1 MCPGLEMTLS
11 LQSTHRNRKTNNASL
26 NSFPGG
32 ALSRLCTVWICLVA
46 RLDRLVEQ
54 SGVGQCRLLFVEVF
68 LAHLGPLGRLG
79 RLARLV
85 RLARLAR
92 LGGLARF
99 VRLAR
104 LVPLARL
111 VRMARKAC

>member
-1 MCPGLEMTLS
+1 MKCPGLEMTLS
-11 LQSTHRNRKTNNASL
+11 LQSTHRNKKTNNVSL
-26 NSFPGG
+26 NSFPGK

-46 RLDRLVEQ
+46 RLD
-54 SGVGQCRLLFVEVF
+54 VGQCRLLFVEVF

-85 RLARLAR
+85 RLARLAH
-92 LGGLARF
+92 LGGLARL

-104 LVPLARL
+104 LVPSARL
-111 VRMARKAC
+111 VRMAPKAC